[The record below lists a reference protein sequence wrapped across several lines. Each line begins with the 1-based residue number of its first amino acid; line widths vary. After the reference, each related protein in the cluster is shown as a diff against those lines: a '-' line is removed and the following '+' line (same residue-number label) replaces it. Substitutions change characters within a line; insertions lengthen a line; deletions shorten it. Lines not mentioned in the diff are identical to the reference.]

1 MEDLVSCLSRLSSL
15 WGWTCYTKN
24 SSQDLENSVA
34 KFSREDTMSRA
45 TVPSKQN
52 GRMTASSLTLTPVN
66 IEIYLHLVIHSY
78 LCKPRAPAE
87 HT

>member
-1 MEDLVSCLSRLSSL
+1 MEDLVSCLSHLSSL

-52 GRMTASSLTLTPVN
+52 GRMTASSPTPTSQYRNLFTLCDPL
-66 IEIYLHLVIHSY
+66 IFL
-78 LCKPRAPAE
+78 
-87 HT
+87 